1 MRCIDLFLIRTSN
14 LPLQISRASSHKMLR
29 RPSSVSVDPSVTAQ
43 SPRVDVGPSA
53 SPEKNHP
60 DPTATPMISG
70 ADNAGDGTGGSR
82 PTTVAAAIAH
92 AVFIRPARSIGRF
105 LQRYFVTPVLGPIAL
120 YTVAPLKRGIITPLG
135 DQLRP
140 VQSAMWLFVTSA
152 LFYTIYC
159 VFISIVL
166 LRDTVHWDASTTNYI
181 FTVLS
186 QISALL
192 TNAML
197 KSLLTAVRPALAARE
212 GGSAFSTWM
221 AQGSSGWMTAAQLAV
236 SDYFLNVWSN
246 FR

>member
-1 MRCIDLFLIRTSN
+1 MI
-14 LPLQISRASSHKMLR
+14 
-29 RPSSVSVDPSVTAQ
+29 SSV
-43 SPRVDVGPSA
+43 
-53 SPEKNHP
+53 
-60 DPTATPMISG
+60 
-70 ADNAGDGTGGSR
+70 DNAEDGTGRSR
-82 PTTVAAAIAH
+82 PTSVVAAIAQ
-92 AVFIRPARSIGRF
+92 AVFIRPARSIGQF
-105 LQRYFVTPVLGPIAL
+105 LKEYFVTPVLGPIAP
-120 YTVAPLKRGIITPLG
+120 YTVVPLKRRIITPLG
-135 DQLRP
+135 DHLQP
-140 VQSAMWLFVTSA
+140 VQSTMWLFVASA
-152 LFYTIYC
+152 LFYILYC
-159 VFISIVL
+159 VFISVVL

-181 FTVLS
+181 VTVLS